1 MYLYVLG
8 RLYCI
13 SPYHICIYWVDHAL
27 EAGSTIVGSCL
38 TRFTDNKTHGR
49 MHFVPPERTYL
60 KLHNP
65 NKLTVQEMQVDIVN
79 SDEKVVKDLQAHTY
93 VALHIR

>member
-1 MYLYVLG
+1 
-8 RLYCI
+8 
-13 SPYHICIYWVDHAL
+13 
-27 EAGSTIVGSCL
+27 
-38 TRFTDNKTHGR
+38 
-49 MHFVPPERTYL
+49 MHFVSPERTYL